1 MSRKQFAAAVV
12 KQLTDDGIIA
22 VLVGGACVSIY
33 TNNRHESKDLDFISP
48 DSVDAITASLAKIG
62 FERKNRYYIHPNSEL
77 YVEFP
82 TGPIAIGHVKPVKP
96 EGKLKVGNTIIKM
109 LSPTQSVMD
118 RLSSFFYFADRRSLI
133 HAIWICERHPVNIAK
148 VKAWAEKEK
157 MPEKF
162 EQFLDAWKKIR
173 RPRRRLTL
181 ARKASPKS

>member
-1 MSRKQFAAAVV
+1 MKITKTMSRKQFAAAVV
-12 KQLTDDGIIA
+12 EQLTKDDIIA

-62 FERKNRYYIHPNSEL
+62 FERQRRYFVHPDSKL

-82 TGPIAIGHVKPVKP
+82 TGPIAIGHQVPVKP
-96 EGKLKVGNTIIKM
+96 EGKLKVGNTVIKM

-133 HAIWICERHPVNIAK
+133 HAIWICEQQPVSLSK
-148 VKAWAEKEK
+148 VKAWAEKEQ

-162 EQFLDAWKKIR
+162 EQFLDAYKKLKR
-173 RPRRRLTL
+173 SRKKE
-181 ARKASPKS
+181 AR